1 MSREVNIQVLDV
13 VSATYPKTLLKNEP
27 VVIRNFDAIDQIGFG
42 VHGVSKRFAVTVN
55 SADLTVTSDA
65 DIRTQTENLH
75 QLITV
80 SEVKQLIGYLNNLD
94 CGTTAT

>member
-1 MSREVNIQVLDV
+1 MSREVNIKVLDL

-27 VVIRNFDAIDQIGFG
+27 VVIRNFDAIDQVGFG
-42 VHGVSKRFAVTVN
+42 AHGVSKRFAVTVN